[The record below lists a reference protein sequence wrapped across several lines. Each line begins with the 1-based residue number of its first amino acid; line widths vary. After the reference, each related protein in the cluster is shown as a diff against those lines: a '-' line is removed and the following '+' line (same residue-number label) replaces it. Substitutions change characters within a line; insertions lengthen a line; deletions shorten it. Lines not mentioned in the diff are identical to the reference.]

1 MNLKQQS
8 STLFLRF
15 VIVLLGTGV
24 LLLCVFA
31 LPNLWLGWEEY
42 PLAHISLKLMT
53 IGMYVSAV
61 PFYYALWQAFI
72 LLSLI
77 DRNDAF
83 SDASVHALK
92 NIKYAAIAISVIYIA
107 FIPLY
112 YPLAQADDAPGL
124 ILFGTAFACAPIAVA
139 VFAAILQRL
148 LHSAILFKA
157 ENDLTV

>member
-15 VIVLLGTGV
+15 VIALLGTGV

-31 LPNLWLGWEEY
+31 LPSLWQGWEEY
-42 PLAHISLKLMT
+42 PYAHIALKLMT
-53 IGMYVSAV
+53 IGMYASAL
-61 PFYYALWQAFI
+61 PFYFVLWQTLKI
-72 LLSLI
+72 LSLI
-77 DRNDAF
+77 DHDAAF
-83 SDASVHALK
+83 SDSSVQALK
-92 NIKYAAIAISVIYIA
+92 YIKYAAMAISAIYIA

-112 YPLAQADDAPGL
+112 YPIAQADDAPGL

-148 LHSAILFKA
+148 LQSAILFKA